1 MSWKFKLTTVK
12 SLKLTFWV
20 LALHSD
26 DLVANT
32 KLPVVLS
39 HRCNTTFTLC
49 LLLPTHSPTLTVGL
63 EQVKGYLGL
72 PFFLPLAKKTRK
84 FLQAAPQVMYSSD
97 WGEFYLGRGKNYLLF
112 RSNCLITYRVFQNS
126 MPFFEHGEKNCLLN
140 CLFMKPSKSITHV
153 FHGQFQ

>member
-1 MSWKFKLTTVK
+1 M
-12 SLKLTFWV
+12 

-39 HRCNTTFTLC
+39 HRCNTTVFLETYPLFVVAHSLTYTDC
-49 LLLPTHSPTLTVGL
+49 WPGTGERLLRVTF
-63 EQVKGYLGL
+63 
-72 PFFLPLAKKTRK
+72 FFLPLAKKTRK

-126 MPFFEHGEKNCLLN
+126 MPFLNVEKKNCLLN